1 MKASDLLT
9 SHGMAG
15 ARYVKALAELQAA
28 FIDLAAHDRALENGH
43 VRSLTG
49 VQPPKSFYAFPDS
62 VPWPLR
68 HGEFSPDNGSNWQ
81 DLVRDRGNELI
92 AAVTSGD

>member
-28 FIDLAAHDRALENGH
+28 FIDLAGHDVALANNNVPIGPTV
-43 VRSLTG
+43 VRSFFG
-49 VQPPKSFYAFPDS
+49 IPDS
-62 VPWPLR
+62 VPWALR
-68 HGEFSPDNGSNWQ
+68 HGEFAPNGGINWQ
-81 DLVRDRGNELI
+81 DAVRDRGNELI